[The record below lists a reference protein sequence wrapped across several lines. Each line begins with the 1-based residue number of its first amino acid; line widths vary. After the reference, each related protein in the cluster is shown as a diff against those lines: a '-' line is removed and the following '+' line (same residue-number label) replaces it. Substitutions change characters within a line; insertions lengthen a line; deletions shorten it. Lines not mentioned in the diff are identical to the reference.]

1 MMDYASLR
9 VSELKALC
17 KEKGIDTFGMLEKAD
32 FARALEAT
40 ESTPSTPSTTE
51 KPHQQHI
58 GSMNERRRQNN
69 LFAEFEEQNLFA
81 EFEDLNVSDEEV
93 MDADMPV
100 ATGATTDIP
109 KNFSGTILLLGDT
122 GSGKSTLA
130 ADLTGRECGVGHG
143 IDSQTQEIVKYEALS
158 KRFSVIDT
166 PGLNDSRNLDDV
178 FLNKLYEYLKR
189 VKFDYVCILT
199 DIQRRLDK
207 NTMENIQLYLE
218 MIGVQKQ
225 KVTMVFTSSDM
236 PKKKQLE
243 VCNKFNNFNLHPV
256 SYVKN
261 EDSIVKVVD
270 VIASCKDH
278 FDRAMVKLVKTTE
291 AMKNELKQESKE
303 MQKALKQIQEQNAKA
318 QEQMKTANAEQL
330 KVLNK
335 LRDKSRQQEIVIQN
349 SLQANQTMYQSV
361 ARQDR
366 CYVDC
371 GRCQATTQ
379 KGMQCKRPGTNCGYC
394 WQH

>member
-1 MMDYASLR
+1 MKNKRGQS
-9 VSELKALC
+9 
-17 KEKGIDTFGMLEKAD
+17 
-32 FARALEAT
+32 
-40 ESTPSTPSTTE
+40 
-51 KPHQQHI
+51 
-58 GSMNERRRQNN
+58 N
-69 LFAEFEEQNLFA
+69 LFAEFEELTI
-81 EFEDLNVSDEEV
+81 SDEEAT
-93 MDADMPV
+93 DANTPV
-100 ATGATTDIP
+100 ATGITTDIP
-109 KNFSGTILLLGDT
+109 KDFTGTILLLGDT
-122 GSGKSTLA
+122 GAGKSTLA

-143 IDSQTQEIVKYEALS
+143 IDSQTQEIVKYEAPG
-158 KRFSVIDT
+158 KQFSVIDT

-189 VKFDYVCILT
+189 VEFDYVCILT
-199 DIQRRLDK
+199 DMQRRLDK
-207 NTMENIQLYLE
+207 TRTENIQLYLE

-225 KVTMVFTSSDM
+225 KVIMVFTSSDM
-236 PKKKQLE
+236 PKKNQLE

-278 FDRAMVKLVKTTE
+278 FDRAMVKLVKTAE

-303 MQKALKQIQEQNAKA
+303 MRKALKQIQEENAKA

-330 KVLNK
+330 KELK
-335 LRDKSRQQEIVIQN
+335 ELRELKGKQEIHIQN
-349 SLQANQTMYQSV
+349 TLRANQTMFESV
-361 ARQDR
+361 ARNNR
-366 CYVDC
+366 CYADS

-379 KGMQCKRPGTNCGYC
+379 KGTQCKRRGTSGGYC

>member
-1 MMDYASLR
+1 MR
-9 VSELKALC
+9 
-17 KEKGIDTFGMLEKAD
+17 
-32 FARALEAT
+32 
-40 ESTPSTPSTTE
+40 
-51 KPHQQHI
+51 
-58 GSMNERRRQNN
+58 NN
-69 LFAEFEEQNLFA
+69 LFAEFEE
-81 EFEDLNVSDEEV
+81 LNISDEEV
-93 MDADMPV
+93 TDDDIPV
-100 ATGATTDIP
+100 ATGII
-109 KNFSGTILLLGDT
+109 GTILLLGDT

-130 ADLTGRECGVGHG
+130 ADLTGCECGVGHG
-143 IDSQTQEIVKYEALS
+143 IDSQTQEPVKYEARG

-166 PGLNDSRNLDDV
+166 PGLNDSRNMDDV

-199 DIQRRLDK
+199 EMQRRLDK
-207 NTMENIQLYLE
+207 NTFENILLYLE

-225 KVTMVFTSSDM
+225 KVTMVFTSNM

-278 FDRAMVKLVKTTE
+278 FDGAMVKLVKTAE
-291 AMKNELKQESKE
+291 AMRNELERESKE
-303 MQKALKQIQEQNAKA
+303 MQKALKQIQEQNAKV

-330 KVLNK
+330 KELK
-335 LRDKSRQQEIVIQN
+335 ELRGVKRQQEIVIQN
-349 SLQANQTMYQSV
+349 NLRTNQTTCQSV
-361 ARQDR
+361 ARQSR
-366 CYVDC
+366 CYVDS
-371 GRCQATTQ
+371 GRCRATTQ
-379 KGMQCKRPGTNCGYC
+379 RGTRCTRRGTNCGYC